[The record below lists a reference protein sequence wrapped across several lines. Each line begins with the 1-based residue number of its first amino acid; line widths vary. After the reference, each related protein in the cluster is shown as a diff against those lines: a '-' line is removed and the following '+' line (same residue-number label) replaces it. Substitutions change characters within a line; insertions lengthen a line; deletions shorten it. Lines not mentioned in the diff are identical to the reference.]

1 MDHLPK
7 ATPPNTITVGLEF
20 QHMNLVGTFHP
31 LWYTNEIC
39 ECFNLKLFKEILAH
53 LRACGKEK

>member
-20 QHMNLVGTFHP
+20 QHINLVGTFCP
-31 LWYTNEIC
+31 LCYANEIC
-39 ECFNLKLFKEILAH
+39 ECFNLKIIQ
-53 LRACGKEK
+53 